1 MIVIDESGDLTLKI
15 IEYEDRTTSLGNQ
28 RSLSQGFV
36 DQEPIIRKTQDFQVC
51 RQVLVHSSF
60 VFKQLL
66 STTFAEASQSTVT
79 LKEDGVDTMEIWF
92 RVMHNTITES
102 TYDVP
107 LSEMWNLVAAA
118 DKYDLNIH
126 DLNEWF
132 AKWHKKN
139 SSTYDTHQLLY
150 PCYRF
155 DHALG
160 FAQATKGLAYNNT
173 GHITE
178 SNPTKHFELHLP
190 SRIIQQIN
198 AAKGRLRTVLHQG
211 LFTPN
216 DSLLRAS
223 CACKE
228 KTLYGYEKALYNI
241 NVWPLERVAQSP
253 SISEIL
259 DRLDNFTYE
268 AHKDAC
274 ISCRKNYNEAVK
286 STKKWVKSYFD
297 GLCLDCLM
305 KSKTGDMNKDYW
317 VHNELDQH
325 ERVFGC
331 RFNHSQATWYFSF
344 MGRKE
349 ERDHF
354 QKMKRLRKS
363 QTSRSYWRTNAWSS
377 DDNE

>member
-79 LKEDGVDTMEIWF
+79 LKEDGVDTIEIWF

-173 GHITE
+173 GHITK

-190 SRIIQQIN
+190 SRIIRKSNI
-198 AAKGRLRTVLHQG
+198 R
-211 LFTPN
+211 F
-216 DSLLRAS
+216 S
-223 CACKE
+223 CLA
-228 KTLYGYEKALYNI
+228 
-241 NVWPLERVAQSP
+241 V
-253 SISEIL
+253 
-259 DRLDNFTYE
+259 
-268 AHKDAC
+268 
-274 ISCRKNYNEAVK
+274 ISCQ
-286 STKKWVKSYFD
+286 
-297 GLCLDCLM
+297 L
-305 KSKTGDMNKDYW
+305 
-317 VHNELDQH
+317 H
-325 ERVFGC
+325 
-331 RFNHSQATWYFSF
+331 
-344 MGRKE
+344 
-349 ERDHF
+349 
-354 QKMKRLRKS
+354 
-363 QTSRSYWRTNAWSS
+363 RTN
-377 DDNE
+377 